1 MISISVAAAAEEIK
15 DDDDNDHGDH
25 GKMANCAVPRTLAT
39 TGSSTTSPGKPLL
52 LH

>member
-15 DDDDNDHGDH
+15 DDDHDHGDH

-39 TGSSTTSPGKPLL
+39 GSSTTSPGKPLL
-52 LH
+52 LHSV